1 MPKKIFLIL
10 LCSIMPSSMIMNSVE
25 ARPSQLPQRIVSLA
39 PNITEILFALHLDES
54 IVGVTDFCNYPP
66 PARTKV
72 RVGGYLNLN
81 LEMVLALRPTLVV
94 MLSYQQALKE
104 KLDVLRISSL
114 MIKSDSI
121 EDILEAVVRIGAATD
136 RLEEAQQLSRTISQK
151 LNWYQHRLTTVPPKT
166 VLFIIGRNPGT
177 LEGITAVGGKSF
189 LNQLIEYAG
198 GENIFADISMLYP
211 KVTQE
216 EIVARNP
223 MIIIEASPFT
233 NPTPAQLEQHRQAW
247 QQLSSLTCV
256 QSKQIFFLEQ
266 DYTLIPGPRILQLL
280 EQLVQIIH
288 PDIYEKIKQ
297 NHEP

>member
-10 LCSIMPSSMIMNSVE
+10 LCSIMSSSRIMNAVG
-25 ARPSQLPQRIVSLA
+25 AMPSQSPQRIVSLA

-66 PARTKV
+66 PAGTKV

-81 LEMVLALRPTLVV
+81 LEMVLALRPTLVI

-104 KLDVLRISSL
+104 KLNALQISSL

-121 EDILEAVVRIGAATD
+121 EDILEAIVRIGAATD

-151 LNWYQHRLTTVPPKT
+151 LNWYQHHLATVPPKT

-198 GENIFADISMLYP
+198 GENIFANISMLYP

-233 NPTPAQLEQHRQAW
+233 NPTPAQLEHHRQAW

-280 EQLVQIIH
+280 EQLVQILH
-288 PDIYEKIKQ
+288 PDIYEKVKS